1 MAPRGQHPWVDA
13 SVIVDEDGDSVR
25 TLALVMDQEAQH
37 KEPLTESLT
46 SIDEI
51 ETSTKLDFF
60 WELEDGAEDRL
71 EATKAG
77 EMW

>member
-1 MAPRGQHPWVDA
+1 
-13 SVIVDEDGDSVR
+13 
-25 TLALVMDQEAQH
+25 MDQEAQH